1 MKITQFLVVAVATML
16 LPALGCESLDIQP
29 GSTFDDSSERSAKVT
44 SRKIDW
50 VYGRRVVEDAFTGPN
65 DTTIRYKS
73 YEYMGFAQASVIFL
87 NGRTEFIEKYDPM
100 FTSLYDQSWATSD
113 EQTLSDLP
121 VDFYAMDHEGQGLSG
136 GLKSHIDDYDIFVE
150 NLHALFTRI
159 KKLKNPQKPIFLMA
173 HSMGGLIATRFAQ
186 TYPELVDGLILGS
199 PMFGM
204 NPPEGVTVDQLK
216 QLAGAYAL
224 PNPYGLGFADRCAL
238 SPQLPVPVLGGIA
251 MCMSNAFCRDCF
263 SNPTQAGCDQ
273 LGIDWNSFY
282 AAWGFLSSEES
293 IGCQNA
299 RTPESSCTFP
309 GDGFNGTTSNYDYCY
324 WTENNPLAGPSMT
337 FGWLWQSFAAIDAL
351 NLPAELDKI
360 RDIPAIVL
368 STPIDPIVTAST
380 HRDFCNQMS
389 NCQLVEFASNFQTG
403 PVYFHELFAETNR
416 AAVLETV
423 STFIADQLGWD

>member
-1 MKITQFLVVAVATML
+1 MKFTQFLVVAVAAML
-16 LPALGCESLDIQP
+16 LPVLGCESPDIQP
-29 GSTFDDSSERSAKVT
+29 GAASDDSAERASSST

-50 VYGRRVVEDAFTGPN
+50 VYGRRVIDESFTGPN
-65 DTTIRYKS
+65 NTAIRYKS
-73 YEYMGFAQASVIFL
+73 YKYMGYAQASVIFL
-87 NGRTEFIEKYDPM
+87 NGRTEFVEKYDPM
-100 FTSLYDQSWATSD
+100 FTSLYNQSWATSE

-121 VDFYAMDHEGQGLSG
+121 VDFYAIDHEGQGRSG

-150 NLHALFTRI
+150 NLHAVMNRVNDL
-159 KKLKNPQKPIFLMA
+159 KKHKKPIFLMA

-199 PMFGM
+199 PMFGL
-204 NPPEGVTVDQLK
+204 NPPAGVSIDQLK
-216 QLAGAYAL
+216 QLAGAYAT
-224 PNPYGLGFADRCAL
+224 PNPYGLGFANRCAL

-251 MCMSNAFCRDCF
+251 MCMNNAFCRSCF

-273 LGIDWNSFY
+273 LGIDWSSFH
-282 AAWGFLSSEES
+282 AAWAFLSSNQS

-299 RTPESSCTFP
+299 RTPEYSCRFP
-309 GDGFNGTTSNYDYCY
+309 GEGFNGTTSNYDYCY

-337 FGWLWQSFAAIDAL
+337 FGWLWQSFAAIDAM
-351 NLPAELDKI
+351 NTPTELDKI
-360 RDIPAIVL
+360 RDIPTLVL
-368 STPIDPIVTAST
+368 SSPIDPIVNASA
-380 HRDFCNQMS
+380 HGNFCNSLS
-389 NCQLVEFASNFQTG
+389 NCQLVKFTSNFQTG